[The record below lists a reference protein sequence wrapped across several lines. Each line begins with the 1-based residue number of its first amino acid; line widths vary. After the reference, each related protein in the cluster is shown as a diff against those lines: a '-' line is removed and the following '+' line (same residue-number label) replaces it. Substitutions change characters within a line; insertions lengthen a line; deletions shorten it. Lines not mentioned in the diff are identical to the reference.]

1 MEELIVYLELIRITA
16 KQLHY
21 SEKGDC
27 FYSNHLLMD
36 KIAKDMYDFEDSII
50 ESIIMAETGEPPV
63 LSDIYSSIAS
73 KTLKTPSKTDL
84 HNIIKQSIYL
94 IEEKAKKDRFQGD
107 YDLLGRI
114 SNNLRQSFAL
124 LSRVLM
130 KDDKVSE

>member
-1 MEELIVYLELIRITA
+1 MEDLIVYLELIRITA

-27 FYSNHLLMD
+27 FYGNHLLMD
-36 KIAKDMYDFEDSII
+36 RIAEDMYDFEDSII

-63 LSDIYSSIAS
+63 LSDIYSTIAS

-84 HNIIKQSIYL
+84 HSLIKQTIYL
-94 IEEKAKKDRFQGD
+94 VEEEAKKDRFQGD
-107 YDLLGRI
+107 FDLLGKI
-114 SNNLRQSFAL
+114 SNNLRQSFSL

-130 KDDKVSE
+130 DGE

>member
-1 MEELIVYLELIRITA
+1 MEELIVHLELIRITA
-16 KQLHY
+16 KQIHY
-21 SEKGDC
+21 SENGDC

-36 KIAKDMYDFEDSII
+36 RIAKDMYDFEDSII

-73 KTLKTPSKTDL
+73 RTIKTPSKTDL
-84 HNIIKQSIYL
+84 LSLIKQTIYL
-94 IEEKAKKDRFQGD
+94 VEEKAKKDRFQGD

-124 LSRVLM
+124 LGRVLI
-130 KDDKVSE
+130 KGDKVSE

>member
-1 MEELIVYLELIRITA
+1 MEDLIVYLELIRITA

-27 FYSNHLLMD
+27 FYGNHLLMD
-36 KIAKDMYDFEDSII
+36 RIAKDMYDFEDSII

-63 LSDIYSSIAS
+63 LSDIYSTIAS

-84 HNIIKQSIYL
+84 HSLIKQTIYL
-94 IEEKAKKDRFQGD
+94 VEEEAKKDRFQGD
-107 YDLLGRI
+107 FDLLGKI
-114 SNNLRQSFAL
+114 SNNLRQSFSL

-130 KDDKVSE
+130 SGE

>member
-1 MEELIVYLELIRITA
+1 MEELIVSWERIRITA

-63 LSDIYSSIAS
+63 MSDIYSSIAS

-84 HNIIKQSIYL
+84 LSLIKQTIYL
-94 IEEKAKKDRFQGD
+94 VEEKAKKDHFQGD

-124 LSRVLM
+124 LGRVLI
-130 KDDKVSE
+130 KGDKVSE

>member
-1 MEELIVYLELIRITA
+1 MEELIVQLELIRITA

-36 KIAKDMYDFEDSII
+36 RIAKDMYDFEDSII
-50 ESIIMAETGEPPV
+50 ESIIMAETGEAPE
-63 LSDIYSSIAS
+63 LASIYSEISS
-73 KTLKTPSKTDL
+73 KTFKTPSKNDL
-84 HNIIKQSIYL
+84 LELIRKTIYL
-94 IEEKAKKDRFQGD
+94 VEEKSNKDRFQGD
-107 YDLLGRI
+107 FDLLGRI

-130 KDDKVSE
+130 KGE

>member
-1 MEELIVYLELIRITA
+1 MEELIIHLELIRITA

-36 KIAKDMYDFEDSII
+36 RISKDMYDFEDSII
-50 ESIIMAETGEPPV
+50 ESIIMAETGEAPE
-63 LSDIYSSIAS
+63 LASIYSEISS
-73 KTLKTPSKTDL
+73 KTFKTPSKNDL
-84 HNIIKQSIYL
+84 LELIRKTIYL
-94 IEEKAKKDRFQGD
+94 VEEKANKDRFQGD
-107 YDLLGRI
+107 FDLLGRI

-130 KDDKVSE
+130 KGE